1 MPTRGCGRS
10 TTGRWSP
17 KPPARGWRP
26 TASISTRP
34 SCARTA
40 PRSSPRPSSA
50 ANSNAS
56 AGRRSSGASSGRT
69 DHAHSVSPRL
79 GTLFALAWQTRE
91 RSMSE
96 IMYGSASPV
105 GRRKPRGGWL
115 APALVVVVVALLAS
129 GVFSTDPE
137 VDAAAPVRMSLGPVG
152 AAADPANDSMPVVDD
167 QADFVEFGFDSQ
179 SGVIAP
185 RGEPAAS
192 APTLQSGETQRP
204 V

>member
-1 MPTRGCGRS
+1 
-10 TTGRWSP
+10 
-17 KPPARGWRP
+17 
-26 TASISTRP
+26 
-34 SCARTA
+34 
-40 PRSSPRPSSA
+40 
-50 ANSNAS
+50 
-56 AGRRSSGASSGRT
+56 
-69 DHAHSVSPRL
+69 L

-137 VDAAAPVRMSLGPVG
+137 VDAILGSTAPVAAPILPTGAGDDSAAGPI
-152 AAADPANDSMPVVDD
+152 VVDD

-192 APTLQSGETQRP
+192 APTLQSGEAQRP
-204 V
+204 VQRM